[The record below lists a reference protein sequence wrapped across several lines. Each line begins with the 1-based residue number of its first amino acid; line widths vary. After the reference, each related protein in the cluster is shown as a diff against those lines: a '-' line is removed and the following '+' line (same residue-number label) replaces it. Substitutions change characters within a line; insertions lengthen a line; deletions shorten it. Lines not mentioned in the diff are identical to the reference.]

1 MSCIIF
7 WQGIDARLARVRE
20 STSLEQYL
28 HLGQLK
34 PHQCNDSTLPQT
46 AFAETLLEVTD
57 FSVVKP
63 VPICTI
69 KSWSLDDSA
78 VSDFD
83 RQICPNDGIAL
94 REFAQLHHEEI
105 HLSDEIKRMKSDIAK
120 VEQAVAAVSTAIA
133 SFALSLRYAM

>member
-1 MSCIIF
+1 M
-7 WQGIDARLARVRE
+7 
-20 STSLEQYL
+20 
-28 HLGQLK
+28 
-34 PHQCNDSTLPQT
+34 
-46 AFAETLLEVTD
+46 EVTD

-63 VPICTI
+63 VPICRI
-69 KSWSLDDSA
+69 LSWSLDDSA
-78 VSDFD
+78 VSDFA

-133 SFALSLRYAM
+133 SSALSRYHDM